1 VTDDAAASRVH
12 RLSRKILRL
21 GKATKEKR
29 RTRVLSIGTHARTH
43 TRGVSKYVDYTRDDY
58 ASKRTTLLR
67 RNSLIIPFTAL
78 HIAHATS
85 FPRFPRRGVT
95 RRGRCETRE
104 ATPLVWHAE
113 IQPAEFAIVGDFSLR
128 AVRRKLFSKLYA
140 RARARVYSH
149 FNVAVIR
156 AGSAGPRNARTGEFH
171 GDSRFAGA
179 TACSVH
185 L

>member
-1 VTDDAAASRVH
+1 M
-12 RLSRKILRL
+12 
-21 GKATKEKR
+21 
-29 RTRVLSIGTHARTH
+29 RTH

-58 ASKRTTLLR
+58 ASKRRTLLR

-128 AVRRKLFSKLYA
+128 GQTQAFLEAIRA
-140 RARARVYSH
+140 RARARIFSLQCRGNPCRKCRSAECTHWGISRRLSSCRRNRLQRAFVM
-149 FNVAVIR
+149 AKVILNR
-156 AGSAGPRNARTGEFH
+156 WILSIDIDVTK
-171 GDSRFAGA
+171 
-179 TACSVH
+179 
-185 L
+185 